1 MDHVPTAESM
11 SSLPELL
18 VLLLR
23 GRFFPALCVSS
34 LFPLITP
41 VYDQDR
47 EVDILVVSTSQK
59 V

>member
-1 MDHVPTAESM
+1 M
-11 SSLPELL
+11 EL
-18 VLLLR
+18 
-23 GRFFPALCVSS
+23 GRILDRDTIFG
-34 LFPLITP
+34 